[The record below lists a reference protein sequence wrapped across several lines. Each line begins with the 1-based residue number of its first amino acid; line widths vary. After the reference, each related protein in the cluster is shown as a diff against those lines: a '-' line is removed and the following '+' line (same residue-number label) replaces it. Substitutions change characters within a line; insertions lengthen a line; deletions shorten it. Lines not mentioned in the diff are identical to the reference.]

1 VRFIGLDV
9 HRDFCEVAI
18 AEEGRVRSAGRFKT
32 NPEEVTLFA
41 QSLAPDDAVALEATF
56 GATKIAQLIEPHVA
70 RVVVANT
77 RLLAAIAKGR
87 AKTDRRDAQS
97 LARLLAGGFLDEV
110 WPPDQR
116 VGTLRRLVARRAA
129 LMRARNRAKNECH
142 AALARS
148 LAPRP
153 PMRDAFGKSGRRWLA
168 ELELVSDE
176 RLTVDGCLR
185 QIDFLSEE
193 ILLLDRE
200 LARQALDSPEI
211 RRLMTVPG
219 VSVGTACAFM
229 ASVGEIRRFATP
241 KQVVAYLGLDPR
253 VRQSGSEPARHG
265 RISKA
270 GASEARHM
278 VGEAAWSVAK
288 TAGPMR
294 AFFDRVEAR
303 RGPQVAA
310 TATARKLCVLFW
322 HLLTREEDYAFA
334 RPMMTRHKLRELEL
348 RAGAKPQRGRQHA
361 GGPLRSRS
369 IRAAEQATSK
379 QAELA
384 YRRFIADW
392 KQANPHRKEGAGATR
407 ERASFRPSSRQ
418 AARQGSAP
426 EPAL

>member
-1 VRFIGLDV
+1 M
-9 HRDFCEVAI
+9 
-18 AEEGRVRSAGRFKT
+18 K
-32 NPEEVTLFA
+32 
-41 QSLAPDDAVALEATF
+41 
-56 GATKIAQLIEPHVA
+56 
-70 RVVVANT
+70 
-77 RLLAAIAKGR
+77 
-87 AKTDRRDAQS
+87 
-97 LARLLAGGFLDEV
+97 
-110 WPPDQR
+110 
-116 VGTLRRLVARRAA
+116 
-129 LMRARNRAKNECH
+129 
-142 AALARS
+142 
-148 LAPRP
+148 
-153 PMRDAFGKSGRRWLA
+153 DAFGKSGRRWLA
-168 ELELVSDE
+168 ELELPFDE

-185 QIDFLSEE
+185 QIDFLAEE
-193 ILLLDRE
+193 IVELDRE

-229 ASVGEIRRFATP
+229 ASVGDIRRFSTP
-241 KQVVAYLGLDPR
+241 KKLVAYLGLDPR

-270 GASEARHM
+270 GAAEARHM
-278 VGEAAWSVAK
+278 IGEAAWSVAK
-288 TAGPMR
+288 TPGPMR

-322 HLLTREEDYAFA
+322 HLLNREEDYAFA

-348 RAGAKPQRGRQHA
+348 RTGARPQRGRQHA
-361 GGPLRSRS
+361 SGPLRSKP
-369 IRAAEQATSK
+369 IRRAEQTTSH

-392 KQANPHRKEGAGATR
+392 KQANPERKAGAGATR
-407 ERASFRPSSRQ
+407 ERASIRPSKRQ